1 VADNVASTASASQ
14 SLGTRNCTD
23 LSYRIK
29 FPVRS
34 LNAKGLAEAIHAKV
48 DYQGWYTATRY
59 PQNKDTADYHIH
71 IAWRTDEDDDETR
84 LQVDY
89 HIGPEQ
95 IKASQSE
102 PFAER
107 FMEWLGQFVSSGS
120 VSAHI
125 HAEFEYPLEKWQS
138 KLFNLPFK
146 VPYGAGKFAE
156 IDGLELRLPS
166 HPEGVL
172 SIWLQLLF
180 KRGMLGVQLAADR
193 DLTFKGFSP
202 EADVDALASVATS
215 VITEK
220 QS

>member
-1 VADNVASTASASQ
+1 MADNVASTARASQ
-14 SLGTRNCTD
+14 SLSGRNCTD

-29 FPVRS
+29 FPPKS
-34 LNAKGLAEAIHAKV
+34 LDIKELVGAIHAKV

-59 PQNKDTADYHIH
+59 PGESNTADYHIH
-71 IAWRTDEDDDETR
+71 IAWITDEDDGETR

-89 HIGPEQ
+89 HIGPDQ
-95 IKASQSE
+95 IKASHGE
-102 PFAER
+102 PFAEN
-107 FMEWLGQFVSSGS
+107 FMEWLARFASSDS
-120 VSAHI
+120 VNAHI

-146 VPYGAGKFAE
+146 VPYVAGKFAE

-172 SIWLQLLF
+172 SIWLQLLLR
-180 KRGMLGVQLAADR
+180 RGVLGVQLAADR
-193 DLTFKGFSP
+193 GVNFKRFSP
-202 EADVDALASVATS
+202 EGDVDALASVATS
-215 VITEK
+215 VIAEK